1 MGRIRL
7 CATVGM
13 FFCLGLAVLNL
24 RAQSAVEAAASA
36 SRPAESL
43 YLQLQSVGLDSSRVY
58 RVRDASIDRAAV
70 HITFEDGTLAF
81 TRDVAGRVTGAFFE
95 GDGEILLAP
104 PNRVERSSMA
114 LFTGAAIL
122 EETFVTGYFRFND
135 DTFAQMKPFFREA
148 ANAKEFVSEW
158 NETAVNL
165 AGVDALRL
173 LMTFSNG
180 LPAPDG
186 AEAVPAPNGDLFWH
200 ARVQGRKLGAF
211 DAYYDSDAPEQ
222 VWVGQVK
229 ASAGQSFYE
238 MWTSFPAPL
247 VDKQVPS
254 AKSALPERMDAVNIT
269 SYKIKS
275 EIKLPTSLSAE
286 AWLQLEVRQG
296 GQRTVLF
303 ELSRFLQL
311 KSVEADGHPIE
322 CIHNQAIEGTQLA
335 RRGNDLVAAVF
346 PRSLRSGER
355 IELHFVY
362 AGDVLSEAGGG
373 LLYVGARGTWFPN
386 RRLAMA
392 NFDLEFRY
400 PAGWTLVATGKKAQ
414 EPSPKEGEEQV
425 GRWISERPMPLAGF
439 NLGKY
444 KRVSAHTGE
453 TQVETYAAAGVEQT
467 FPKAPAEVPEI
478 ASIAPFGS
486 RQRQLILPITPPPPS
501 PARNAQTV
509 ADISARAIEFFS
521 QRFGPYPYSTL
532 SVTQQPGAANQGW
545 PGLIFL
551 SSFSFLTDAEK
562 TELHLGSIKARFD
575 DGVIAH
581 ETAHQW
587 WGDLIVWGS
596 YRDQWIMEALAD
608 YSSLMLLES
617 DDPKRFH
624 SVLAKY
630 RDDLLQENKEGKPLL
645 QAGPVTLG
653 LRLCSSQFPE
663 GYNSISYGRGA
674 WMFHM
679 LRTMMHDAEVKA
691 KRARPSN
698 ANGADEPFVRAL
710 RRVREQYSGK
720 AITTA
725 QLLQVF
731 EQELPAP
738 VWHEGHKSLDWF
750 YDSWINGTAI
760 PRFEMQGVK
769 YLDKGGGTLVIGKI
783 VTKDAPA
790 DLITPVPIYATVGG
804 KSVLLGRV
812 FVDEP
817 ETTFHLNAPAGARR
831 VVLDPNQTL
840 LTRSH

>member
-1 MGRIRL
+1 MRRIRRR
-7 CATVGM
+7 AIGEM
-13 FFCLGLAVLNL
+13 FLYLTLALANVW
-24 RAQSAVEAAASA
+24 AQGGADSTTSGGK
-36 SRPAESL
+36 PAENL
-43 YLQLQSVGLDSSRVY
+43 YLQLQRVGLDPSRVY
-58 RVRDASIDRAAV
+58 RVRDASIDHAAL
-70 HITFEDGTLAF
+70 HITFENGTLAF
-81 TRDVAGRVTGAFFE
+81 TSDVAGRVTGAFFE
-95 GDGEILLAP
+95 GQGEILLAP
-104 PNRVERSSMA
+104 PSRVERSSMA

-122 EETFVTGYFRFND
+122 EETFVSGYFRFND
-135 DTFAQMKPFFREA
+135 DTFAQLKPFFREA
-148 ANAKEFVSEW
+148 ANAREFVSEW

-165 AGVDALRL
+165 AGTDALRL
-173 LMTFSNG
+173 FMTFSKG
-180 LPAPDG
+180 LPQPAG
-186 AEAVPAPNGDLFWH
+186 AETVSSPTDDLLWH
-200 ARVQGRKLGAF
+200 ARVQGVKLGAF
-211 DAYYDSDAPEQ
+211 DAYYDSEAPEQ

-229 ASAGQSFYE
+229 TSASQSFYE
-238 MWTSFPAPL
+238 MWTSFAIPP
-247 VDKQVPS
+247 VDKEVQS
-254 AKSALPERMDAVNIT
+254 AKAALTERVEAVNIT

-275 EIKLPTSLSAE
+275 EIRLPTSLSAE

-296 GQRTVLF
+296 GQRAVLF

-335 RRGNDLVAAVF
+335 RQGNDLVAAVF
-346 PRSLRSGER
+346 PRTLRSGER

-362 AGDVLSEAGGG
+362 GGEVLSEAGGG

-386 RRLAMA
+386 RRLAMS
-392 NFDLEFRY
+392 NFDLQFRY
-400 PAGWTLVATGKKAQ
+400 PAGWTLVATGKKMK
-414 EPSPKEGEEQV
+414 EPTGKEGEEQV

-444 KRVSAHTGE
+444 KRVSAHSGE

-467 FPKAPAEVPEI
+467 FPKAPGRVPEI
-478 ASIAPFGS
+478 ASEAPFGTRS
-486 RQRQLILPITPPPPS
+486 RQLILPITPPPPS

-532 SVTQQPGAANQGW
+532 SVTQQPGIANQGW

-551 SSFSFLTDAEK
+551 SSFSFLTNDEK
-562 TELHLGSIKARFD
+562 TDLRLEPGKAGFE

-587 WGDLIVWGS
+587 WGDLIVWKS
-596 YRDQWIMEALAD
+596 YRDQWVMEALAD

-617 DDPKRFH
+617 SDPKRFH
-624 SVLAKY
+624 AVLARY
-630 RDDLLQENKEGKPLL
+630 RDDLLQENKDGKSLL

-691 KRARPSN
+691 KRGRPVNSN
-698 ANGADEPFVRAL
+698 KGDEPFVRVL
-710 RRVREQYSGK
+710 RGLREQYAGK

-725 QLLQVF
+725 QLLEVF
-731 EQELPAP
+731 EQELPP
-738 VWHEGHKSLDWF
+738 PLWHEGHKSLGWF

-760 PRFEMQGVK
+760 PRFEIQGVK
-769 YLDKGGGTLVIGKI
+769 YSDKSGGTLVTGKI

-790 DLITPVPIYATVGG
+790 DLVTPVPIYAVLGG
-804 KSVLLGRV
+804 RSVFLGRV

-817 ETTFHLNAPAGARR
+817 ETTFHLNAPVGTRR
-831 VVLDPNQTL
+831 VVVDPDQTL
-840 LTRSH
+840 LSRSR